1 MFFVCLEEKKHYIFI
16 EERKTLAKKREFFS
30 ILGFTRV
37 SAFLIFKQLLHKY
50 RRNLYY
56 QYNDNPK
63 NLCYHTTIRNKQGT
77 NGKRP
82 GKEMTMNRFNNAL
95 SYLYSSLYLSPAFS
109 KGFIVMRSYRDK
121 DRECMDSVV

>member
-1 MFFVCLEEKKHYIFI
+1 MLLYKVPRNRPFYVITVINEECCQKSDSAPGKKLLQ
-16 EERKTLAKKREFFS
+16 R
-30 ILGFTRV
+30 ILTSTITG
-37 SAFLIFKQLLHKY
+37 AAAD
-50 RRNLYY
+50 RNLYH

-63 NLCYHTTIRNKQGT
+63 NLCYHITIRKKQDT

-82 GKEMTMNRFNNAL
+82 RKEMTMNRFNNAL